1 MPLQEGILFHHL
13 MGGERDPYL
22 QGMQLGFDGRARLD
36 GYVRALQAVIDRH
49 DILRTGAQWE
59 GISEPVQVVYR
70 EARLPVEE
78 VELDAGSGDA
88 AEQLYARFHPRRFR
102 MDVRQA
108 PLLRLYIAY
117 DAAHRRWLMM
127 LLLHHLAIDHI
138 AFEAMRS
145 EVEAHL
151 LGQEAAAAAA
161 VIPQPG
167 GQERS
172 GNNPAGT

>member
-22 QGMQLGFDGRARLD
+22 QGIQLGFDGRARLN

-117 DAAHRRWLMM
+117 DAAQG
-127 LLLHHLAIDHI
+127 
-138 AFEAMRS
+138 
-145 EVEAHL
+145 V
-151 LGQEAAAAAA
+151 G
-161 VIPQPG
+161 
-167 GQERS
+167 
-172 GNNPAGT
+172 